1 MLVTDNEARE
11 RMCPHF
17 QATNITVRVA
27 DNASETEPKDY
38 ARCIGKACMAFR
50 RFGWRDQGGYFQQAH
65 LSQTEPSPPPSDYY
79 KYEEIFYCG
88 LAGNP

>member
-1 MLVTDNEARE
+1 MLVTENEAKE

-17 QATNITVRVA
+17 PATIITVRVA

-50 RFGWRDQGGYFQQAH
+50 FYGWRDHMLKAH
-65 LSQTEPSPPPSDYY
+65 KAEPMGHTV
-79 KYEEIFYCG
+79 EVFYCG
-88 LAGNP
+88 LAGQP